1 MFSVLFGAAWLFAPP
16 TGLPHHSF
24 AAVFDVARPVE
35 FTGTIT
41 RIDWTNPHAWIHMD
55 VEGAEETVENWSV
68 ELLGINT
75 LLKQGWRPETA
86 KPGDVVSVTGFGA
99 RDGST
104 SANASSVTVVGTGEQ
119 IWVSASRDSQ
129 E

>member
-1 MFSVLFGAAWLFAPP
+1 
-16 TGLPHHSF
+16 
-24 AAVFDVARPVE
+24 
-35 FTGTIT
+35 
-41 RIDWTNPHAWIHMD
+41 MD
-55 VEGAEETVENWSV
+55 VEDAEGNVENWSV

-99 RDGST
+99 RDGTT
-104 SANASSVTVVGTGEQ
+104 SANASSVTVMETGEQ
-119 IWVSASRDSQ
+119 LWVSASREGQ